1 MTRGAHGRGQNF
13 SANTDLERLL
23 GCQLIRQILERAI
36 AISPND
42 FLGSD
47 RTFFHVGRLN
57 VIMMPV
63 EICHL
68 YISPGHNFFGHHC
81 REPDQYPAIEVAMIE
96 CAAGHGIRGDRFFD
110 YREDY
115 KGQITFFS
123 LEVFDE
129 LCGTFE
135 LKDCSP
141 SLVRRNVMTR
151 AVDLNELVD
160 RDFEVQGVKFHGTGE
175 CRPCYWMNQAIA
187 PGAEEFLK
195 GRGGLR
201 ARILSDGQLRSTAR
215 LQ

>member
-1 MTRGAHGRGQNF
+1 
-13 SANTDLERLL
+13 
-23 GCQLIRQILERAI
+23 
-36 AISPND
+36 
-42 FLGSD
+42 
-47 RTFFHVGRLN
+47 
-57 VIMMPV
+57 MMPV

-68 YISPGHNFFGHHC
+68 YISPGHNFFGHHG
-81 REPDQYPAIEVAMIE
+81 RQPDQYPAIEVAMIE
-96 CAAGHGIRGDRFFD
+96 CAAGRGIRGDRFFD

-129 LCGTFE
+129 LCGAFE

-151 AVDLNELVD
+151 AVDLNELID
-160 RDFEVQGVKFHGTGE
+160 RDFEVQGLGFHGTEE

-201 ARILSDGQLRSTAR
+201 AQILSDGQLRSTAR